1 MYIKDIN
8 GKEIT
13 ITDLKKAIA
22 QAKAFKNYRH
32 ENPGFA
38 ELDDKLREYWTDM
51 YKKLLRLHKVQK
63 DDLLTYKKQN
73 HETD

>member
-1 MYIKDIN
+1 MYITDIN

-22 QAKAFKNYRH
+22 QAKAFKGYRY

-38 ELDDKLREYWTDM
+38 EMDNML
-51 YKKLLRLHKVQK
+51 
-63 DDLLTYKKQN
+63 QN
-73 HETD
+73 Y